1 MFVCPL
7 TTIEVVSQ
15 AAQTLCSMYVRYNV
29 IRASSHTPF
38 TPCFAFC
45 FFRLLLAIRYTTLFL
60 CLGFRFCI
68 AAEWQTN
75 AFLWL
80 FLQLLRFFENRF
92 EIFSKLVFYLCIKF
106 LDFFKIIF
114 IVYFGKCCC
123 VTSYDFGCC
132 LLA

>member
-15 AAQTLCSMYVRYNV
+15 AAQTLCGMYVRYNV
-29 IRASSHTPF
+29 IRASSH

-75 AFLWL
+75 AFYD
-80 FLQLLRFFENRF
+80 FFAVVAFFQNRF

-106 LDFFKIIF
+106 LDFFLIIF